1 MTTAEQQLRCARQ
14 WVDRQLKAKS
24 GPGRSLARN
33 RASHLKSKI
42 TIGYLSADFH
52 SHATAWLIAEL
63 IEKHDRDRFAV
74 FGYSY
79 GPDDRSP
86 TRRRLVERV

>member
-1 MTTAEQQLRCARQ
+1 MRGSGRTPTESEKRARA
-14 WVDRQLKAKS
+14 RK
-24 GPGRSLARN
+24 PGDGH
-33 RASHLKSKI
+33 RAPRTPKSKI

-79 GPDDRSP
+79 GPDDGSP
-86 TRRRLVERV
+86 TRRRLGQGV